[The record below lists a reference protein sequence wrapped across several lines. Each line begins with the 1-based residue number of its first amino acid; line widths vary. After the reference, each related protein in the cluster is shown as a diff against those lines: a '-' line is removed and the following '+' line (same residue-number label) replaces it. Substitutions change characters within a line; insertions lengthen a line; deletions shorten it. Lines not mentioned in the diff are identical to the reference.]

1 MKKAETPSL
10 TYSPRNA
17 WDVYTTAT
25 QKRQMDALVKRY
37 MDFLSNCKTERETV
51 AYVQKRLQ
59 EAGFSE
65 DFKKNTVFRNLRG
78 KAIFA
83 ARKGKIPLQKGVHL
97 IAAHADSP
105 RLDFKQRPLVEQPGV
120 AQAKTHY
127 YGGIRKYQWL
137 ARPLAL
143 HGVVV
148 LENGKSISVAIG
160 EKAGE
165 PVFTIA
171 DLLPHL
177 ARKQNSQ
184 TLAEVFDGEKLNI
197 ILGHSPAP
205 TAARDKDIKEPI
217 KQHVLELLNAKYGI
231 REEDLVTAE
240 LQVVPAGPATYVG
253 FDKGLVGGYGQ
264 DDRICVFPAVAALL
278 NAKNSN
284 RLCPNM
290 AVMFWDK
297 EEIGSDGAT
306 GAASRFLQYCFE
318 DLARAWAPGIPVS
331 QVLLN
336 TRALSADVDAA
347 FDPDFP
353 EVHEKQNAAQLGH
366 GPVCSKYSGS
376 GGKYG
381 ASDADAE
388 FYGYVRGLFNAR
400 NIPWQPA
407 ELGKVDVGGGGTV
420 ALFLAA
426 YGMQVID
433 CGPALLAMHSP
444 FELASCVD
452 ILATAEAYMAFLE
465 GLSAAAGAE
474 SLSGGG
480 DVFFKNCPRP
490 LSNSPPPLKKLS
502 SGRSGRSPS
511 LSGGEGFSA
520 PEQRKGRLSYCHAC
534 CLIEEGFLRHAR
546 RTVTRRLTSPYPA
559 VRLFLHHAH
568 LPGGVARL
576 SARSF
581 LFSATRHP
589 LTNAAKNEKRT
600 S

>member
-184 TLAEVFDGEKLNI
+184 PLAEVFDGEKLNI

-205 TAARDKDIKEPI
+205 TAAKNKDIKEPI
-217 KQHVLELLNAKYGI
+217 KQHVL
-231 REEDLVTAE
+231 
-240 LQVVPAGPATYVG
+240 
-253 FDKGLVGGYGQ
+253 
-264 DDRICVFPAVAALL
+264 
-278 NAKNSN
+278 
-284 RLCPNM
+284 
-290 AVMFWDK
+290 
-297 EEIGSDGAT
+297 
-306 GAASRFLQYCFE
+306 
-318 DLARAWAPGIPVS
+318 
-331 QVLLN
+331 
-336 TRALSADVDAA
+336 
-347 FDPDFP
+347 
-353 EVHEKQNAAQLGH
+353 
-366 GPVCSKYSGS
+366 
-376 GGKYG
+376 
-381 ASDADAE
+381 
-388 FYGYVRGLFNAR
+388 
-400 NIPWQPA
+400 
-407 ELGKVDVGGGGTV
+407 
-420 ALFLAA
+420 
-426 YGMQVID
+426 
-433 CGPALLAMHSP
+433 
-444 FELASCVD
+444 
-452 ILATAEAYMAFLE
+452 
-465 GLSAAAGAE
+465 
-474 SLSGGG
+474 
-480 DVFFKNCPRP
+480 
-490 LSNSPPPLKKLS
+490 
-502 SGRSGRSPS
+502 
-511 LSGGEGFSA
+511 
-520 PEQRKGRLSYCHAC
+520 
-534 CLIEEGFLRHAR
+534 
-546 RTVTRRLTSPYPA
+546 
-559 VRLFLHHAH
+559 
-568 LPGGVARL
+568 
-576 SARSF
+576 
-581 LFSATRHP
+581 
-589 LTNAAKNEKRT
+589 
-600 S
+600 

>member
-37 MDFLSNCKTERETV
+37 IDFLSHCKTERETV

-65 DFKKNTVFRNLRG
+65 DFKKNSVFRNLRG

-105 RLDFKQRPLVEQPGV
+105 RLDFKQRPLIEQPGV

-177 ARKQNSQ
+177 ARKQSGQ

-205 TAARDKDIKEPI
+205 AAAKNKDIKEPI

-264 DDRICVFPAVAALL
+264 DDRICVFTALEALL
-278 NAKNSN
+278 GARNTN

-336 TRALSADVDAA
+336 TRSARKAERRPA
-347 FDPDFP
+347 
-353 EVHEKQNAAQLGH
+353 
-366 GPVCSKYSGS
+366 GPRPRLLQVLRLRRQIRCQRRRCR
-376 GGKYG
+376 
-381 ASDADAE
+381 
-388 FYGYVRGLFNAR
+388 VLRLCAR
-400 NIPWQPA
+400 PVQRPQHP
-407 ELGKVDVGGGGTV
+407 
-420 ALFLAA
+420 LAA
-426 YGMQVID
+426 RRTGQGGRGRRRHR
-433 CGPALLAMHSP
+433 GPFP
-444 FELASCVD
+444 
-452 ILATAEAYMAFLE
+452 
-465 GLSAAAGAE
+465 
-474 SLSGGG
+474 
-480 DVFFKNCPRP
+480 
-490 LSNSPPPLKKLS
+490 
-502 SGRSGRSPS
+502 GR
-511 LSGGEGFSA
+511 
-520 PEQRKGRLSYCHAC
+520 
-534 CLIEEGFLRHAR
+534 LRHAGH
-546 RTVTRRLTSPYPA
+546 RLRPGPP
-559 VRLFLHHAH
+559 RHAQPLRAGQLRGH
-568 LPGGVARL
+568 PCHG
-576 SARSF
+576 RS
-581 LFSATRHP
+581 L
-589 LTNAAKNEKRT
+589 
-600 S
+600 